1 MADFAETHAAAASV
15 PTAPATYLNS
25 SVRMG
30 SISLGTLVE
39 AVGIFDTAAVF
50 CSGLLAKFLYL
61 SVYQGIADEHNYLG
75 VILLSTLIFQ
85 FIARQ
90 GGRYDVGRIQNFSC
104 QISSIIFLCATSF
117 SITFVLLFFMKI
129 SADYSRIWFGAW
141 VLICLCFLGTGR
153 GLLAWGVDRL
163 ARKGALR
170 RSVALIGS
178 GPQFDALREM
188 VSVQQRDFCLVNAL
202 DISAV
207 RDTPADSATQSASA
221 VDVEVKNFIRQ
232 AQRCKVDEVII
243 ALPASEGTRL
253 EAVVRQVQ
261 MLPVDVQVL
270 PDFGGAQI
278 PLRHVYSSGGFSLI
292 TTVCRPISDR
302 GAFLKWLEDYALASI
317 GLILA
322 LPVMV
327 LIAIAIKLESGGPVF
342 FRQRRYGYNHRIIE
356 VLKFRSMTVL
366 EDGMSVTQATRNDK
380 RVTRAGRFLRRTSLD
395 ELPQLINVLR
405 GEMSIVGPRPHALAH
420 NTYYGDLI
428 ENYANRHRVKPGMT
442 GWAQVHGFRGETS
455 HPNMMAGRVRYDL
468 DYIENWSIWLD
479 LKIIIMTPLF
489 GLFRHGAY

>member
-15 PTAPATYLNS
+15 PAAPATYLNS
-25 SVRMG
+25 PVKMG

-39 AVGIFDTAAVF
+39 AVAIFDTAAVVL
-50 CSGLLAKFLYL
+50 SGLLAKFLYL
-61 SVYQGIADEHNYLG
+61 SAYQGIVDEHNYLG

-85 FIARQ
+85 FVARQ
-90 GGRYDVGRIQNFSC
+90 GGRYDAGRIQNFSW
-104 QISSIIFLCATSF
+104 QISSVIYLCAASF
-117 SITFVLLFFMKI
+117 SVTFVLLFFMKI
-129 SADYSRIWFGAW
+129 SADYSRIWFIGW
-141 VLICLCFLGTGR
+141 TLLCLCFLSIGR

-163 ARKGALR
+163 ARNGGLR

-178 GPQFDALREM
+178 GPQFNALREM

-202 DISAV
+202 DVSAV
-207 RDTPADSATQSASA
+207 RDIPADSETQSASS
-221 VDVEVKNFIRQ
+221 VDVEVKNFIHQ
-232 AQRCKVDEVII
+232 AQCCKVDEVII

-253 EAVVRQVQ
+253 ESIVRQMQ

-278 PLRHVYSSGGFSLI
+278 PLGHVHSSGGFPLI

-302 GAFLKWLEDYALASI
+302 GAFLKWLEDHATASV

-327 LIAIAIKLESGGPVF
+327 LIAIAIKLESRGPVF

-366 EDGMSVTQATRNDK
+366 EDGMSVTQATQNDK
-380 RVTRAGRFLRRTSLD
+380 RVTTVGRFLRRTSLD
-395 ELPQLINVLR
+395 ELPQLLNVLR

-420 NTYYGDLI
+420 NTYYGDLD
-428 ENYANRHRVKPGMT
+428 A
-442 GWAQVHGFRGETS
+442 
-455 HPNMMAGRVRYDL
+455 
-468 DYIENWSIWLD
+468 
-479 LKIIIMTPLF
+479 
-489 GLFRHGAY
+489 